1 MNVPLTLDRVMRHAQ
16 SVYAKTEIVSLMSET
31 TIHRYTFGDAFRRVA
46 QLANALTKLEIDP
59 GDRVATIAFNDYRH
73 FELYYGISCS
83 AYVCHTI
90 NPRLFDDQISFI
102 INDASDQYV
111 FVDPAFVPT
120 LERIADQLQSVKGF
134 VVLCGL
140 ESMPSSTLPNL
151 MCYESLLEV
160 ESEVFSWPELQDE
173 NLACALCYTSGTTGD
188 PKGVLYSHRSV
199 VLHSYAVTMP
209 DVAGLS
215 SRKTAMPMVPMYH
228 VNAWGMP
235 YACAMVGTKMV
246 FPGSF
251 SSDARLLTDLIN
263 QEQVTVSLG
272 VPTVFQGLLN
282 YLQVSGRSVPSL
294 EQIQIGGAP
303 CPLALSQAFEAF
315 DVWVTVGWG
324 MTETSPLG
332 ATNCVSQGQ
341 DSNEIYDERR
351 TKAGRPVF
359 GVEMK
364 ILDEKGRELP
374 RDGRA
379 SGTLNVRGPW
389 VASGYFG
396 DAEAPESPELEWF
409 DTGDVA
415 TIDADGFMNITD
427 RVKDLIK
434 SGGEWISSQD
444 IERVAL
450 DHPAIAAAAVVGIA
464 HPKWGERP
472 LLLAVPVSGV
482 DIEEAEVLKS
492 LEGRVARWWVPDEC
506 VFVDDLPLTSI
517 GKLNKKLLREQF
529 SKYVFSEL
537 SK

>member
-1 MNVPLTLDRVMRHAQ
+1 MMMNVPLTLDRVMRHAQ

-31 TIHRYTFGDAFRRVA
+31 EIHRYTFGDAFRRVSK
-46 QLANALTKLEIDP
+46 LANALKRLEINP
-59 GDRVATIAFNDYRH
+59 GERVATIAFNDYRH

-90 NPRLFDDQISFI
+90 NPRLFDDQISYI
-102 INDASDQYV
+102 INDADDQYV
-111 FVDPAFVPT
+111 FVDPLFIPT
-120 LERIADQLQSVKGF
+120 LERIADQLKGVKGI
-134 VVLCGL
+134 VVLCDV

-160 ESEVFSWPELQDE
+160 ETEVFDWPYLPDE

-215 SRKTAMPMVPMYH
+215 SRKIAMPLVPMYH

-246 FPGSF
+246 LPGSY
-251 SSDARLLTDLIN
+251 SGDARLLTDLIN
-263 QEQVTVSLG
+263 KEQVTVSLG

-282 YLQVSGRSVPSL
+282 HLQVSGKRVPSL
-294 EQIQIGGAP
+294 EQIQVGGAP
-303 CPLALSQAFEAF
+303 CPLALSQAFEAL

-332 ATNCVSQGQ
+332 ATNCVSKGK
-341 DSNEIYDERR
+341 DSQEIYNERR
-351 TKAGRPVF
+351 IKAGRPVF

-364 ILDEKGRELP
+364 TLDENGNELP
-374 RDGRA
+374 RDGRT
-379 SGTLNVRGPW
+379 SGTLYVRGPW
-389 VASGYFG
+389 VASRYFG
-396 DAEAPESPELEWF
+396 DAETSGLPDLEWF
-409 DTGDVA
+409 DTGDIA
-415 TIDADGFMNITD
+415 TIDSDGFMNITD
-427 RVKDLIK
+427 RSKDLIK

-444 IERVAL
+444 IEREIL
-450 DHPAIAAAAVVGIA
+450 DHPAIVAAAVVGVA

-472 LLLAVPVSGV
+472 LLIAVPSAGV
-482 DIEEAEVLKS
+482 NIEELEVLKS
-492 LEGRVARWWVPDEC
+492 LEGKVARWWIPDEC
-506 VFVDDLPLTSI
+506 VFLSELPLTSV
-517 GKLNKKLLREQF
+517 GKLDKKLLRDQF
-529 SKYVFSEL
+529 SNHVFS
-537 SK
+537 

>member
-16 SVYAKTEIVSLMSET
+16 SVYAKTEVVSLMSET
-31 TIHRYTFGDAFRRVA
+31 TVHRYTFGDAFRRVA
-46 QLANALTKLEIDP
+46 RLANVLSRLGIDP
-59 GDRVATIAFNDYRH
+59 GDRIGTIAFNDYRH

-83 AYVCHTI
+83 GYVCHTI
-90 NPRLFDDQISFI
+90 NPRLFDDQISYI

-111 FVDPAFVPT
+111 FVDPSFVPT
-120 LERIADQLQSVKGF
+120 LERIADQLLSVKGF
-134 VVLCGL
+134 VVLCDL
-140 ESMPSSTLPNL
+140 ESMPASTLPNL

-160 ESEVFSWPELQDE
+160 EPEVFNWPVLSDE

-215 SRKTAMPMVPMYH
+215 SRTVAMPLVPMYH

-235 YACAMVGTKMV
+235 YACAMVGTKIV
-246 FPGSF
+246 FPGSY
-251 SSDARLLTDLIN
+251 SGDARLLTDLIN

-272 VPTVFQGLLN
+272 VPTVFQSLLTF
-282 YLQVSGRSVPSL
+282 LQVSGGSVPSL
-294 EQIQIGGAP
+294 EKVQIGGAP

-315 DVWVTVGWG
+315 GVWVTVGWG

-332 ATNCVSQGQ
+332 ATNCVLQGN
-341 DSNEIYDERR
+341 DSKEIYDARR

-364 ILDEKGRELP
+364 IIDELGKELP
-374 RDGRA
+374 KDGSA
-379 SGTLNVRGPW
+379 SGALYVRGPW
-389 VASGYFG
+389 VASRYFG
-396 DAEAPESPELEWF
+396 GEETPDTDDNEWF

-415 TIDADGFMNITD
+415 TIDAEGFMNITD

-434 SGGEWISSQD
+434 SGGEWISSQE
-444 IERVAL
+444 IEREAQ
-450 DHPAIAAAAVVGIA
+450 DHPAITAAAVVGIA

-472 LLLAVPVSGV
+472 LLLAVRVSGADV
-482 DIEEAEVLKS
+482 EEAEVLKS
-492 LEGRVARWWVPDEC
+492 LEGKIARWWIPDEC
-506 VFVDDLPLTSI
+506 VFLDKLPLTSI

-529 SKYVFSEL
+529 SKHVL
-537 SK
+537 SD